1 MDQIAQNARLAQWTV
16 EVPIPDYWGP
26 EYLGK
31 PAPVSDIF
39 DLLADLKKGHGPQE
53 ILAGH
58 AQDNDDKYENPCGP
72 RKFLAGHPCGPSN
85 RRVKLAAISIHD
97 RFLLAYHFTAKLKS
111 REAKSQ
117 LAIARDYGMAPT
129 LIRTICELVELAP
142 EIQEVIGRMSEAEVA
157 ARVKFRELFDI
168 SQLKDHEEQRRR
180 FEKMLAAHP
189 YSVPSA

>member
-16 EVPIPDYWGP
+16 DVPIPDYWGP

-39 DLLADLKKGHGPQE
+39 DLLKDLKKGYGPQE

-58 AQDNDDKYENPCGP
+58 AQDNDVENKIPCGP
-72 RKFLAGHPCGPSN
+72 RKILAGHPCGPSN
-85 RRVKLAAISIHD
+85 RLVKLAAISIHD
-97 RFLLAYHFTAKLKS
+97 RFLLAQHFNAKLKS
-111 REAKSQ
+111 KEAKSQ
-117 LAIARDYGMAPT
+117 LAIGRDYG
-129 LIRTICELVELAP
+129 LSGGLVRSICELLKLATQ
-142 EIQEVIGRMSEAEVA
+142 IQEAIGRMNKAEVA
-157 ARVKFRELFDI
+157 ARVKFKELFDI
-168 SQLKDHEEQRRR
+168 SQIKDHEEQRRR